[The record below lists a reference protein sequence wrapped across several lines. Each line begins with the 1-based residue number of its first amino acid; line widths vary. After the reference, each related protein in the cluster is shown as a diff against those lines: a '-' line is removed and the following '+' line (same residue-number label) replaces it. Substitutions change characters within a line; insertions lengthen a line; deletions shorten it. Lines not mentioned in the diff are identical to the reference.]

1 MLHRYVDPSRI
12 NVKTDCLE
20 FDDIYLGERVR
31 GRTFRGFEL
40 VIPASESIQNSQEI
54 EVIGELEEVIGIWI
68 EACVS
73 TEAAMAL
80 EALIGETV
88 NRFRGVEYKFRKENV
103 EITVSDQAM
112 QRFTPECLAKVL
124 HDSFTSIPGVKGVM
138 VKVILDREE
147 FERARELAA
156 EIHRQ
161 REEYKVS
168 EEEVRDFY
176 ACTSC
181 QYYLSNH
188 VCIISPDRP
197 SPCGT
202 LWLEAKAAEEL
213 ESVHY
218 YSRIEKGEKL
228 GDDEFSGV
236 DEAVR
241 KMTEGRVERVR
252 LHSVLSSP
260 PLAGLYSEAIVFYI
274 PEKDGFGIVDRGY
287 SKKTPVGLTFH
298 EMERI
303 IAGQQ
308 VEGFVGISFAYMR
321 SDRFLKSEGGWKKV
335 VWVSPEVYVYISEF
349 LDDALLERIEVG

>member
-1 MLHRYVDPSRI
+1 MLHRYIDPGRI
-12 NVKTDCLE
+12 DVKAECLE
-20 FDDIYLGERVR
+20 FDDVYLGERVK
-31 GRTFRGFEL
+31 GKTFRGFE
-40 VIPASESIQNSQEI
+40 VVTPGNSQGI
-54 EVIGELEEVIGIWI
+54 EVVGELDGVIGIWV
-68 EACVS
+68 EAGGVS
-73 TEAAMAL
+73 DEATMAL

-88 NRFRGVEYKFRKENV
+88 SRFKGVEYRFRKESV
-103 EITVSDQAM
+103 EITVSDEALK
-112 QRFTPECLAKVL
+112 RFTPECLAKVL
-124 HDSFTSIPGVKGVM
+124 HDSFTSIPGVRSVRIRL
-138 VKVILDREE
+138 ILDTDE
-147 FERARELAA
+147 FEKARELAA

-168 EEEVRDFY
+168 EEEVADFY

-181 QYYLSNH
+181 QHYLPNH
-188 VCIISPDRP
+188 ICIISPERP

-213 ESVHY
+213 QSVHY
-218 YSRIEKGEKL
+218 YSRVEKGEKL

-260 PLAGLYSEAIVFYI
+260 PLTGLYSEAIVFYM

-287 SKKTPVGLTFH
+287 RKKTPIGLTFD

-303 IAGQQ
+303 VAGQQ
-308 VEGFVGISFAYMR
+308 VEGFVGISFAYMK
-321 SDRFLKSEGGWKKV
+321 SEKFLRSEGGWRRV
-335 VWVSPEVYVYISEF
+335 RWVSPEIYVYISGF
-349 LDDALLERIEVG
+349 LDEDMLRQIEAGP